1 MAAETNSFDIVSQ
14 VNMQEVDNSIYQ
26 SQKEIDQRF
35 DFKGT
40 NTKIERSG
48 EEVTIITTDEFKL
61 KSVFEIL
68 RTKLVKRG
76 VSVKALEYGKVEQA
90 FSGNVRQVI
99 KIKQG
104 IDQEQGKK
112 INKLIKD
119 LKLKVQVTIQGDSLR
134 VFSKSKDELQTVMK
148 LLKDTD
154 LPINLQFVNY
164 R

>member
-61 KSVFEIL
+61 KSVLEIL

-119 LKLKVQVTIQGDSLR
+119 SKLKVQVTIQGDSLR

-148 LLKDTD
+148 LLRDTD

>member
-61 KSVFEIL
+61 KSVLEIL

-119 LKLKVQVTIQGDSLR
+119 SKLKVQVTIQGDSLR

>member
-1 MAAETNSFDIVSQ
+1 MASETNSFDIVSQ

-35 DFKGT
+35 DFKGS
-40 NTKIERSG
+40 NTKIERSA
-48 EEVTIITTDEFKL
+48 EEVTVITTDEFKL
-61 KSVFEIL
+61 KSVVEIL

-76 VSVKALEYGKVEQA
+76 VSVKALEYGKIEQA

-119 LKLKVQVTIQGDSLR
+119 TKLKVQVTIQGDSLR
-134 VFSKSKDELQTVMK
+134 VFSKSKDELQAVMK
-148 LLKDTD
+148 LLRDTD

>member
-119 LKLKVQVTIQGDSLR
+119 SKLKVQVTIQGDSLR

-148 LLKDTD
+148 LLRDTD